1 MKIHKDSV
9 HGKLKFWK
17 CDLCPRSFGLKR
29 SLQIHKDSIHDNI
42 KFECTLCDK
51 LFTQETH
58 LRTHKQKH
66 PHCEPCGKS
75 FTQKLHLDKH
85 MQEDHAEIT
94 T

>member
-1 MKIHKDSV
+1 M
-9 HGKLKFWK
+9 HGKLKLWK
-17 CDLCPRSFGLKR
+17 CDSCPKSFGLKR
-29 SLQIHKDSIHDNI
+29 SLEIHKDSIHDNI
-42 KFECTLCDK
+42 KFECPLCDK
-51 LFTQETH
+51 CFTQETH
-58 LRTHKQKH
+58 LRTHKLKH